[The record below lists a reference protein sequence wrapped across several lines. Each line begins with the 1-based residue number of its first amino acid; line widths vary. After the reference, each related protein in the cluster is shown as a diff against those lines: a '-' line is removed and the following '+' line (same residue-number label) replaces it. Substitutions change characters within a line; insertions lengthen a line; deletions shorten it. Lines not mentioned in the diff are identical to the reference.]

1 MTLYLLVFLIH
12 CSRNR
17 RLPHQGH
24 SVIVKFSKFG
34 KSNTVASRSFLLRR
48 LAMRRTVTSG
58 ISTCGSSA
66 NLRAEATGFEMIK
79 DFLIRLFDA
88 LGEWQ
93 DRSAA
98 RRRLASLDSRMLS
111 DIGIDRAT
119 ADAESA
125 KLFWQC

>member
-1 MTLYLLVFLIH
+1 
-12 CSRNR
+12 
-17 RLPHQGH
+17 
-24 SVIVKFSKFG
+24 
-34 KSNTVASRSFLLRR
+34 
-48 LAMRRTVTSG
+48 MRGTVTSG

-66 NLRAEATGFEMIK
+66 NLRAEAAGFETIK

-125 KLFWQC
+125 KPFWQC

>member
-1 MTLYLLVFLIH
+1 
-12 CSRNR
+12 
-17 RLPHQGH
+17 LPHQGH
-24 SVIVKFSKFG
+24 SIIVRFSKFG
-34 KSNTVASRSFLLRR
+34 KSNAIASRSFLLRR
-48 LAMRRTVTSG
+48 LAVRRTVTSG

-66 NLRAEATGFEMIK
+66 NLRAEAAGFETTK

-125 KLFWQC
+125 KPFWQC